1 MAQRLLEGQIEDEAV
16 ADDRDVALGEATN
29 EIRAL
34 RRELAEVN
42 ERAFRERRESA
53 RAIAE
58 LRRQLTPLYRALQGV
73 FGEMDAA
80 GVESAPEPPGASA
93 PSSVA
98 TRDPRVT
105 AVWESWKSRL
115 GGAAAKIIDAL
126 LLHGE
131 MNTMQLSV
139 VCQCRR
145 QTVSDNIMRL
155 NKANL
160 IDKNGGRFS
169 LKKLA

>member
-1 MAQRLLEGQIEDEAV
+1 MAPRLLDGQIAEDAPV
-16 ADDRDVALGEATN
+16 ADDRDIAITEARD

-34 RRELAEVN
+34 RHELAEVN

-80 GVESAPEPPGASA
+80 GVESAPELGASA

-145 QTVSDNIMRL
+145 QTISDNIMRL

-169 LKKLA
+169 LKKL